1 VTGRETVPAGMG
13 KSAEAWVVH
22 VETQRYGSA
31 TRWLSRDAPYVIR
44 AELVLAEKDGGT
56 RVTYMMT

>member
-1 VTGRETVPAGMG
+1 MG

-31 TRWLSRDAPYVIR
+31 TRWLSRDASYVIR

-56 RVTYMMT
+56 RVTSMMT